1 MKSVITCD
9 MEGRVLTMNSDAE
22 SIFGY
27 NKSEI
32 IGKKRVSIFSP
43 GEIVIQNV
51 GNWLA
56 TADKFGEYVGQ
67 TYFIK
72 KDGTKINA
80 KIRITPT
87 FSDGKSSAQTG
98 YCGVTEPIDK
108 NIDVPINIST
118 KIIKGI
124 AITRVPFTS
133 ASILPIFAVS
143 SYYAGIGDGLFSVF
157 NLILAVIGVLLLH
170 LSSNVYND
178 YFDVK
183 DGTDEANNEYFQ
195 PGGASIS
202 GGSRAI
208 ELGIITLQKTK
219 NIARILLLLSLF
231 VSSFLF
237 YNIYQITG
245 SLINIQGSLVVGLL
259 GLFLGYFYTA
269 TPLRLVSRR
278 GIGELSIFLAFGPL
292 LTLGTGYAISVESIE
307 LYSNSFYALLL
318 IGVPFGLLTTNI
330 LFINQFPDTKS
341 DASTGKNHLV
351 VTLGKKASR
360 WIYLLFLTLAFLSS
374 FYLIE
379 TIKYSEYFNLNIFII
394 GNTLLYIFGFTI
406 FLKLFKNYESRELVT
421 SNINTIILQTLFSF
435 FYIIVLNLFFI

>member
-1 MKSVITCD
+1 M
-9 MEGRVLTMNSDAE
+9 
-22 SIFGY
+22 
-27 NKSEI
+27 
-32 IGKKRVSIFSP
+32 
-43 GEIVIQNV
+43 
-51 GNWLA
+51 
-56 TADKFGEYVGQ
+56 
-67 TYFIK
+67 
-72 KDGTKINA
+72 
-80 KIRITPT
+80 
-87 FSDGKSSAQTG
+87 
-98 YCGVTEPIDK
+98 
-108 NIDVPINIST
+108 
-118 KIIKGI
+118 
-124 AITRVPFTS
+124 
-133 ASILPIFAVS
+133 
-143 SYYAGIGDGLFSVF
+143 SVF

-351 VTLGKKASR
+351 VTFGKKASR

>member
-9 MEGRVLTMNSDAE
+9 MEGRVLTMNSGAE

-133 ASILPIFAVS
+133 VSILPILTVS

-269 TPLRLVSRR
+269 TPLRLVSRK

-307 LYSNSFYALLL
+307 LYSNSFYSLLL

-330 LFINQFPDTKS
+330 LFINQFPDAKS

-351 VTLGKKASR
+351 VTFGKKASR

-394 GNTLLYIFGFTI
+394 GNALLYIFVFTI
-406 FLKLFKNYESRELVT
+406 FLKLLT

>member
-1 MKSVITCD
+1 MS
-9 MEGRVLTMNSDAE
+9 
-22 SIFGY
+22 
-27 NKSEI
+27 
-32 IGKKRVSIFSP
+32 FS
-43 GEIVIQNV
+43 
-51 GNWLA
+51 
-56 TADKFGEYVGQ
+56 F
-67 TYFIK
+67 F
-72 KDGTKINA
+72 
-80 KIRITPT
+80 
-87 FSDGKSSAQTG
+87 
-98 YCGVTEPIDK
+98 
-108 NIDVPINIST
+108 
-118 KIIKGI
+118 
-124 AITRVPFTS
+124 AI
-133 ASILPIFAVS
+133 
-143 SYYAGIGDGLFSVF
+143 

-318 IGVPFGLLTTNI
+318 IGVPFGLLTRCSI
-330 LFINQFPDTKS
+330 QRKPRSKL
-341 DASTGKNHLV
+341 ST
-351 VTLGKKASR
+351 
-360 WIYLLFLTLAFLSS
+360 
-374 FYLIE
+374 
-379 TIKYSEYFNLNIFII
+379 
-394 GNTLLYIFGFTI
+394 
-406 FLKLFKNYESRELVT
+406 
-421 SNINTIILQTLFSF
+421 ILQ
-435 FYIIVLNLFFI
+435 

>member
-9 MEGRVLTMNSDAE
+9 MEGRVLTMNSGAE

-133 ASILPIFAVS
+133 VSILPILTVS

-219 NIARILLLLSLF
+219 NIARILSD
-231 VSSFLF
+231 
-237 YNIYQITG
+237 NR
-245 SLINIQGSLVVGLL
+245 LIN
-259 GLFLGYFYTA
+259 
-269 TPLRLVSRR
+269 
-278 GIGELSIFLAFGPL
+278 
-292 LTLGTGYAISVESIE
+292 
-307 LYSNSFYALLL
+307 
-318 IGVPFGLLTTNI
+318 
-330 LFINQFPDTKS
+330 
-341 DASTGKNHLV
+341 
-351 VTLGKKASR
+351 
-360 WIYLLFLTLAFLSS
+360 
-374 FYLIE
+374 
-379 TIKYSEYFNLNIFII
+379 
-394 GNTLLYIFGFTI
+394 
-406 FLKLFKNYESRELVT
+406 
-421 SNINTIILQTLFSF
+421 
-435 FYIIVLNLFFI
+435 